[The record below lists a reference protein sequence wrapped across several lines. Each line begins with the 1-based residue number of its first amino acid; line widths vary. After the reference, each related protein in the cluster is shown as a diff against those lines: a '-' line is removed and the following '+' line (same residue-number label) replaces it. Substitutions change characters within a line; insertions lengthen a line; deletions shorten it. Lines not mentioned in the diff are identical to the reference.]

1 VSKVRDSEYLEWA
14 RSHGSIKYSLAL
26 SGVPPV
32 DVNLLSPSV
41 DDFTMEAD
49 NEYGWPPLLERI
61 AHRYG
66 VDTTNVVLAHGTSMA
81 NHLACAAL
89 VEAGDHVLIERPV
102 YDPLIAVPR
111 YLGCEIGFF
120 ERREEDGYAIDIARV
135 EAAITPKT
143 RLLVLSNLHNPTGAI
158 LNRSDLQAL
167 ADLSDRRDFNV
178 LVDEVYLEWIY
189 GTGKDVEVRSATN
202 VSSRFVTTRS
212 LTKVFGLAALRAGWI
227 LADAGLATRIRR
239 LNGLFASSM
248 SHPAERLAARTL
260 EHAKT
265 LLERQRK
272 RVARNRSMI
281 EKFIESQPRLSW
293 VPPAAGTVGFVR
305 LEGGNVD
312 ELVERLLAKDSLVT
326 PGRFFG
332 VDDHFRIG
340 FGMEADH
347 LDEGLKR
354 LGAVLAGNHGLR
366 TNGTAD
372 C

>member
-1 VSKVRDSEYLEWA
+1 VTKVRDSEYLEWA
-14 RSHGSIKYSLAL
+14 RSHGNIKYSLAL

-41 DDFTMEAD
+41 DDFTMVAD

-66 VDTTNVVLAHGTSMA
+66 VEPRNVVLAHGTSMA

-102 YDPLIAVPR
+102 YDPLVAVPR

-120 ERREEDGYAIDIARV
+120 ERREEDGYALDVARV
-135 EAAITPKT
+135 EEAVTQRT
-143 RLLVLSNLHNPTGAI
+143 RLVILSNLHNPTGAL
-158 LNRSDLQAL
+158 LNRANLESLAEL
-167 ADLSDRRDFNV
+167 ADRRNVHV

-189 GTGKDVEVRSATN
+189 GTGKDPEIRSAIN
-202 VSSRFVTTRS
+202 VSPRFVTTRS

-227 LADAGLATRIRR
+227 LAEGELAAKIRR

-248 SHPAERLAARTL
+248 SHPAERLAARTF

-272 RVARNRSMI
+272 RVARNRSVVA
-281 EKFIESQPRLSW
+281 KFIESQPGLSW
-293 VPPAAGTVGFVR
+293 VPPDAGTVGFVR
-305 LEGGNVD
+305 LEAGTVD

-332 VDDHFRIG
+332 VSDHFRIG
-340 FGMEADH
+340 FGMEAEH

-354 LGAVLAGNHGLR
+354 LGSALSVG
-366 TNGTAD
+366 
-372 C
+372 

>member
-1 VSKVRDSEYLEWA
+1 MDEKTRATRESEYLEWA
-14 RSHGSIKYSLAL
+14 RSHGNIKYSLAL
-26 SGVPPV
+26 SGVPPI
-32 DVNLLSPSV
+32 DVSLLSPSL
-41 DDFTMEAD
+41 DDFTMVAD

-61 AHRYG
+61 ANRYG
-66 VDTTNVVLAHGTSMA
+66 VEPKNVVLAHGTSMA

-89 VEAGDHVLIERPV
+89 VEAGDHVLIEQPV
-102 YDPLIAVPR
+102 YDPLVAVPR

-120 ERREEDGYAIDIARV
+120 ERREEDGYALAVSRV
-135 EAAITPKT
+135 EAALTRRT
-143 RLLVLSNLHNPTGAI
+143 RLVILSNLHNPTGAI
-158 LNRSDLQAL
+158 LNRADLDAL
-167 ADLSDRRDFNV
+167 AQLADRRDLHV

-189 GTGKDVEVRSATN
+189 GVGKDPETRTAMN
-202 VSSRFVTTRS
+202 VSPRFVTTRS

-227 LADAGLATRIRR
+227 LAEPELATRIRR

-248 SHPAERLAARTL
+248 SHPAERLAARAF
-260 EHAKT
+260 EHART

-272 RVARNRSMI
+272 RVARNRDVVT
-281 EKFIESQPRLSW
+281 KFIESQSRLSW
-293 VPPAAGTVGFVR
+293 VSPDAGTVGFVR
-305 LEGGNVD
+305 LEGDNVD

-354 LGAVLAGNHGLR
+354 LASSL
-366 TNGTAD
+366 
-372 C
+372 

>member
-1 VSKVRDSEYLEWA
+1 VTKVRESEYLEWA
-14 RSHGSIKYSLAL
+14 RSHGNIKYSLAL

-41 DDFTMEAD
+41 DDFTMLAD

-66 VDTTNVVLAHGTSMA
+66 VETKNVVLAHGTSMA

-89 VEAGDHVLIERPV
+89 LETGDHVLIERPV
-102 YDPLIAVPR
+102 YDPLVAVPR

-120 ERREEDGYAIDIARV
+120 ERLEEDAYALDVTRV
-135 EAAITPKT
+135 EAAATPRT
-143 RLLVLSNLHNPTGAI
+143 RLVILSNLHNPTGAAI
-158 LNRSDLQAL
+158 IR
-167 ADLSDRRDFNV
+167 ADLESLAQLAERCDFHI

-189 GTGKDVEVRSATN
+189 GMGKDPETRSAIN
-202 VSSRFVTTRS
+202 VSPRFVTTRS

-227 LADAGLATRIRR
+227 LAEGELATRMRR

-248 SHPAERLAARTL
+248 SHPAERLAARTF

-272 RVARNRSMI
+272 RVARNRI
-281 EKFIESQPRLSW
+281 VVAKFIESQSRLSW
-293 VPPAAGTVGFVR
+293 VPPEAGTVGFVR
-305 LEGGNVD
+305 LEGDVD
-312 ELVERLLAKDSLVT
+312 ELVERLQAKDSLVT

-332 VDDHFRIG
+332 AADHFRIG
-340 FGMEADH
+340 FGMEADQ
-347 LDEGLKR
+347 LDEGLTR
-354 LGAVLAGNHGLR
+354 LASVLAEG
-366 TNGTAD
+366 
-372 C
+372 

>member
-14 RSHGSIKYSLAL
+14 RSQGNIKYSLAL

-41 DDFTMEAD
+41 DDFTMVAD
-49 NEYGWPPLLERI
+49 NEYGWLPLLERI

-66 VDTTNVVLAHGTSMA
+66 VEPNNVVLAHGTSMA

-89 VEAGDHVLIERPV
+89 LEGGDHVLIESPV
-102 YDPLIAVPR
+102 YDPLVAVPR
-111 YLGCEIGFF
+111 YLGCEVDFF
-120 ERREEDGYAIDIARV
+120 ERREEEGYALDLARV
-135 EAAITPKT
+135 EAAIRPRT
-143 RLLVLSNLHNPTGAI
+143 RLVVLSNLHNPTGAV
-158 LNRSDLQAL
+158 LTRADLEAL
-167 ADLSDRRDFNV
+167 TQLSDRHDLYV

-189 GTGKDVEVRSATN
+189 GIGKDPEIRSAIN
-202 VSSRFVTTRS
+202 VSPRFVTTRS
-212 LTKVFGLAALRAGWI
+212 LTKVFGLAALRVGWI
-227 LADAGLATRIRR
+227 LAEPALATRMRR

-248 SHPAERLAARTL
+248 SHPAERLAARAF

-272 RVARNRSMI
+272 RVARNRSVVT
-281 EKFIESQPRLSW
+281 KFIESRSELSW
-293 VPPAAGTVGFVR
+293 VPPHAGTVGFVR

-312 ELVERLLAKDSLVT
+312 ELVERLLAKESLVT

-332 VDDHFRIG
+332 AADHFRIG

-354 LGAVLAGNHGLR
+354 LASALTG
-366 TNGTAD
+366 
-372 C
+372 

>member
-1 VSKVRDSEYLEWA
+1 MTKVRESEYLEWA
-14 RSHGSIKYSLAL
+14 RSHGNIKYSLAL

-41 DDFTMEAD
+41 DDFTMLAD

-66 VDTTNVVLAHGTSMA
+66 VETKNVVLAHGTSMA

-89 VEAGDHVLIERPV
+89 LETGDHVLIERPV
-102 YDPLIAVPR
+102 YDPLVAVPR

-120 ERREEDGYAIDIARV
+120 ERLEEDAYALDVTRV
-135 EAAITPKT
+135 EAAATPRT
-143 RLLVLSNLHNPTGAI
+143 RLVILSNLHNPTGAAI
-158 LNRSDLQAL
+158 IR
-167 ADLSDRRDFNV
+167 ADLESLAQLAERCDFHI

-189 GTGKDVEVRSATN
+189 GMGKDPETRSAIN
-202 VSSRFVTTRS
+202 VSPRFVTTRS

-227 LADAGLATRIRR
+227 LAEGELATRMRR

-248 SHPAERLAARTL
+248 SHPAERLAARTF

-272 RVARNRSMI
+272 RVARNRI
-281 EKFIESQPRLSW
+281 VVAKFIESQSRLSW
-293 VPPAAGTVGFVR
+293 VPPEAGTVGFVR
-305 LEGGNVD
+305 LEGDVD
-312 ELVERLLAKDSLVT
+312 ELVERLQAKDSLVT

-332 VDDHFRIG
+332 AADHFRIG
-340 FGMEADH
+340 FGMDADQ
-347 LDEGLKR
+347 LDEGLTR
-354 LGAVLAGNHGLR
+354 LASVLAEG
-366 TNGTAD
+366 
-372 C
+372 